1 MHMRIIL
8 VILFS
13 SLIVAMLWTGTAIQA
28 TQVASPTPAHATA
41 TLLPNSLGPDG
52 YPFNIN
58 PLTGL
63 SVEDLSVL
71 ERRPLAIKISNA
83 PAIVRPQTGL
93 SYADL
98 VYEHYVEGYL
108 TRFTAIF
115 YSQTPP
121 FVGSVRSARII
132 DLQIPLMYKSL
143 FAYSGANGPINLR
156 LYGSQFADRIFEA
169 TPLGQPFFYRDPTIE
184 APHNLFAV
192 PSEIWAL
199 ATARDVN
206 TRPTLTGMVFGEGV
220 PPHALSAARL
230 ISIDY
235 GPSTASWIYDTEA
248 GLYQRYENGE
258 LQVDALNNTSI
269 QAANVV
275 MIWAHHQPDVTVL
288 ASEWEGVKE
297 FSIEVQIWTLGP
309 AILFRD
315 GKRYDGLWHRWSDD
329 AMLTLWRDDT
339 MTERLY
345 LKPGVT
351 WFQVVPLDF
360 DGVVVYAQVSR

>member
-1 MHMRIIL
+1 MATPFH
-8 VILFS
+8 
-13 SLIVAMLWTGTAIQA
+13 AMS
-28 TQVASPTPAHATA
+28 VASPTPAHATA
-41 TLLPNSLGPDG
+41 TPLPNSLGPDG
-52 YPFNIN
+52 YPFNVN

-63 SVEDLSVL
+63 LVEDLSIL

-83 PAIVRPQTGL
+83 PAIVRPQAGL
-93 SYADL
+93 AYADM

-108 TRFTAIF
+108 TRFTAIY
-115 YSQTPP
+115 YSHTPP
-121 FVGSVRSARII
+121 YVGSVRSARIL

-143 FAYSGANGPINLR
+143 LAYSGANGPINLR
-156 LYGSQFADRIFEA
+156 LYESPFADRIFEA
-169 TPLGQPFFYRDPTIE
+169 TPLGQPLFYRDPTIE

-199 ATARDVN
+199 ATARGVN
-206 TRPTLTGMVFGEGV
+206 TRPTLTGLTFSEAI
-220 PPHALSAARL
+220 PPHAMSAARL
-230 ISIDY
+230 ISVDY
-235 GPSTASWIYDTEA
+235 GPSTTTWVYDDEE
-248 GLYQRYENGE
+248 GLYRRYIDGE
-258 LQVDALNNTSI
+258 LQVDALDHTPI
-269 QAANVV
+269 TVANVV
-275 MIWAHHQPDVTVL
+275 MVWAHHQPDVTVL
-288 ASEWEGVKE
+288 ASEWEGVQE

-329 AMLTLWRDDT
+329 AMLTFWRDDT